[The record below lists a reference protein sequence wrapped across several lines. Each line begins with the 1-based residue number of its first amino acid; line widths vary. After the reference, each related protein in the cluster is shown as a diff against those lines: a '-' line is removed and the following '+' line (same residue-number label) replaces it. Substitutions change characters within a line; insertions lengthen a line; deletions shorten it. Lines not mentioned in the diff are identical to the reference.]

1 MKKIKSE
8 ITNHEV
14 IKSIIK
20 KLNLNDKQIESGYDL
35 FYRIIDEYN
44 NLEEYEYITD
54 IQVYDDENII
64 GVSIVNKNA
73 SKEIKNKKY
82 HLLNEISNINYEIC
96 FENPKKKSL
105 KNKIDENIFYWEFP
119 DLSQNNRE
127 SLSRWFKK
135 CYLDLRSKKYV
146 QGIYLYGDLGLG
158 KTLFLNALANYLI
171 NKNKS
176 VTFLSTSNLYEYII
190 KNLDYNNELNY
201 DAINKMK
208 NVDFLIIDDIGM
220 EKANNW
226 FLFSIL
232 YPVLDHRFKEKK
244 TVCFSSNFSINELK
258 KYWLKSKEIDLIK
271 INKLI
276 DKIKSLSSEIH
287 LKGQNIRELN

>member
-1 MKKIKSE
+1 MKKIKNE

-20 KLNLNDKQIESGYDL
+20 KLNLNNKQIESGYDL

-54 IQVYDDENII
+54 IQVYDNENII
-64 GVSIVNKNA
+64 GVSIINKNA

-82 HLLNEISNINYEIC
+82 HLLNDISNINYEIN

-105 KNKIDENIFYWEFP
+105 KNKVDENVFYWEFP
-119 DLSQNNRE
+119 DLYQNNRE
-127 SLSRWFKK
+127 PLSKWFKK
-135 CYLDLRSKKYV
+135 FYLDLRSKKYV

-176 VTFLSTSNLYEYII
+176 ITFLTTTNLFEYIT
-190 KNLDYNNELNY
+190 KNLDYNKELNY
-201 DAINKMK
+201 DVINKMK
-208 NVDFLIIDDIGM
+208 NVDFLIIDDIGI

-232 YPVLDHRFKEKK
+232 YPILDHRLKERK

-258 KYWLKSKEIDLIK
+258 KYWSKSKEVDLIK

-276 DKIKSLSSEIH
+276 DKIKALSSEIH
-287 LKGQNIRELN
+287 LKGKNIRELN